1 MKSTRPFHRIMPRSV
16 QRSKQRI
23 AALLLVCLLGFAAA
37 CSNNDDDDSTLIAL
51 LALLGTSSTDVSSCG
66 GNNDNWDGTSEDITI
81 TTHTTSFKKFTPAA
95 DGTYTVTLTWTGTG
109 DVDSL
114 RLYVG
119 SENTIMSTDPF
130 NLGDY
135 TLSDTGES
143 TPATV
148 TASVTS
154 GSFRCIA
161 VYARQCDSSSTGG
174 TGDCAYTIKVN

>member
-1 MKSTRPFHRIMPRSV
+1 MGLHVSYKIRIILSGLLVGVLGLALTCTSSDDDSDATNM
-16 QRSKQRI
+16 
-23 AALLLVCLLGFAAA
+23 ALLLLL
-37 CSNNDDDDSTLIAL
+37 
-51 LALLGTSSTDVSSCG
+51 TSSSSSSSTSCG
-66 GNNDNWDGTSEDITI
+66 GTNDNWDGTSEDLTV
-81 TTHTTSFKKFTPAA
+81 TTKNHGFKKFTPAA
-95 DGTYTVTLTWTGTG
+95 DGTYTITLTWTGTG
-109 DVDSL
+109 DVDTL

-154 GSFRCIA
+154 GSFRCVA
-161 VYARQCDSSSTGG
+161 VYASQCDSSSTTGS
-174 TGDCAYTIKVN
+174 GDCAYTIKVN